1 MYQSQIQQMQ
11 NQTQKQM
18 KMMQQQQLA
27 QQKLLQ
33 KQPHPNFRTHQEDIN
48 RTNFPYNNNNNNN
61 NNIGQRFIN
70 QNYQRQEEEYE
81 TDSDDDEEEI
91 VKSYQENQHFI
102 VISSLDRNWLGNDPN
117 TTQYNFQLKFSPT
130 SNSISNKALYENN
143 PTILATLEQAT
154 QGLRGNPN
162 TSGWTYEGNFY
173 ESYRADLPLG
183 EIIGYEKIIE
193 QGQKCLSLNNSFK
206 NIVSLELMG
215 AMMPSVQRQVSYHP
229 TLRDNT
235 IDETYY
241 TMEIDEIKD
250 VMNGSSRDLNNT
262 FAVLIPFIRIYDITN
277 ASSKTVEYKV
287 AGLWSKRFSPAP
299 LSSLTNLS
307 IQMKKP
313 SGDLLKNLN
322 DTLDIKFVY
331 HYQENMS
338 DARTD
343 ILIIQTTQ
351 YFSEQEY
358 KPTDTIIIKNYKH
371 SNSTTHESQYFNDF
385 MNQQK
390 GHKILASSVSDPD
403 KFLKN
408 RIHIAR
414 PAYLDINTGGLT
426 DETWYPTFRDDSLDD
441 ESTIDEITIFDT
453 GRLINVDLQNVYF
466 FKITTKEQN
475 MTLETDRV

>member
-1 MYQSQIQQMQ
+1 MYQSQISQMQ
-11 NQTQKQM
+11 NDMQKKMQL
-18 KMMQQQQLA
+18 KMMQQKQLE

-33 KQPHPNFRTHQEDIN
+33 RQHPNFRTHQEDIN
-48 RTNFPYNNNNNNN
+48 RTNFPYNNNNHNNS
-61 NNIGQRFIN
+61 QRFIN
-70 QNYQRQEEEYE
+70 QNYQQQQEEEE
-81 TDSDDDEEEI
+81 SDSDDDEEEI
-91 VKSYQENQHFI
+91 VKLYQENQHFI

-130 SNSISNKALYENN
+130 GNSISNKNLYENN

-154 QGLRGNPN
+154 QGLRGDPN
-162 TSGWTYEGNFY
+162 TSGWTYEGTSY
-173 ESYRADLPLG
+173 PIYRADLPLG

-193 QGQKCLSLNNSFK
+193 QGQKGLSLNNSFK

-229 TLRDNT
+229 TLRENT

-262 FAVLIPFIRIYDITN
+262 FAVLIPFIRVYDIIN

-287 AGLWSKRFSPAP
+287 GGLWSKRFSPAP

-331 HYQENMS
+331 HYQENMADS
-338 DARTD
+338 RTD
-343 ILIIQTTQ
+343 VLIIQTTQ
-351 YFSEQEY
+351 YFSENEY
-358 KPTDTIIIKNYKH
+358 KATDTIIIKNYKH
-371 SNSTTHESQYFNDF
+371 YNSTTPESQDFNDF

-390 GHKILASSVSDPD
+390 GHKILASSSSDTS

-426 DETWYPTFRDDSLDD
+426 DESWYPTFRDNILDD
-441 ESTIDEITIFDT
+441 ETTIDDITIFDT
-453 GRLINVDLQNVYF
+453 GRLINIDLQNVYF